1 MELPTMKVNPWDVD
15 TLDVYLHYCCPECDH
30 KSKTKLLFVNH
41 AFSCHPD
48 AKGPSMSLPTNF
60 SKGAFNNYVYKKRGR
75 ESAKSQ
81 CLMSIKIWK
90 KISYYRKHFI
100 PLCTELA
107 LNLICIERLK

>member
-1 MELPTMKVNPWDVD
+1 MELPTVKVNPWEVD

-60 SKGAFNNYVYKKRGR
+60 SNQIYCSDLPILF
-75 ESAKSQ
+75 
-81 CLMSIKIWK
+81 
-90 KISYYRKHFI
+90 
-100 PLCTELA
+100 
-107 LNLICIERLK
+107 

>member
-48 AKGPSMSLPTNF
+48 AKGLSMSFRQFRIFLDF
-60 SKGAFNNYVYKKRGR
+60 KVSRYFKG
-75 ESAKSQ
+75 
-81 CLMSIKIWK
+81 
-90 KISYYRKHFI
+90 
-100 PLCTELA
+100 
-107 LNLICIERLK
+107 